1 MAKQFK
7 DGNGAVV
14 GETAVIAKYFR
25 KPGETMAEFA
35 AQLKAL
41 DAESKTELAVGA
53 AKELGWT
60 AIAD

>member
-7 DGNGAVV
+7 DNNGSVV

-25 KPGETMAEFA
+25 KPEETMANFS
-35 AQLKAL
+35 AQLKEL

-53 AKELGWT
+53 ARELGWT
-60 AIAD
+60 ECA